1 MCSEFAD
8 DGVTNDMSSNVTECD
23 ASCVRVFVAEAM
35 LVCIAC
41 VVESGD
47 FGNSV
52 GMHSGLL
59 RV

>member
-8 DGVTNDMSSNVTECD
+8 DGVANGMGSDVTECD
-23 ASCVRVFVAEAM
+23 VSCVVAEAL
-35 LVCIAC
+35 LVCIAW
-41 VVESGD
+41 VVESS
-47 FGNSV
+47 NSV

>member
-8 DGVTNDMSSNVTECD
+8 DGVANGMGSDVTECD
-23 ASCVRVFVAEAM
+23 VSCVVAEAL

>member
-8 DGVTNDMSSNVTECD
+8 DGVANGMGSDVTECD
-23 ASCVRVFVAEAM
+23 VSCVVAEAL
-35 LVCIAC
+35 LVCIAW
-41 VVESGD
+41 VMESGD

>member
-8 DGVTNDMSSNVTECD
+8 DGVANGMSSDVTEC
-23 ASCVRVFVAEAM
+23 EW
-35 LVCIAC
+35 
-41 VVESGD
+41 VVESDD